1 MWQSPMWNG
10 QEAAF
15 RFYMTILAVLIF
27 VNQPDGDPAA
37 RAVGSPADVASEG

>member
-1 MWQSPMWNG
+1 MWQSSTWNG

-27 VNQPDGDPAA
+27 VTQPDGELSASGRQPAM
-37 RAVGSPADVASEG
+37 RQRE